1 MPIATQS
8 SGRSQLDIAGKG
20 VVADQYP
27 PSDLLG
33 AIYALESVP
42 GFGPVKFRA
51 LHQAAINPQTAVQ
64 QPDLLP
70 LTGNRGIQLKA
81 AISKL
86 TPSDLA
92 RFEAQAAEQIERT
105 KECGAS
111 ILTHYESG
119 YPSRVYNSN
128 NPVPALYVQGNSS
141 VWANS
146 AAVAVVGSRKT
157 RDPYAACARM
167 FALAA
172 TRLGLTIA
180 SGFAKGSDSIGHAAA
195 HESNG
200 RTVCVMPCGVDPLFP
215 PENRDLWNQLLRY
228 PNAAFVNEFRFGLR
242 ASALTLRKQNKLIAA
257 FSAGVLV
264 VQSSKTGGAM
274 NAYRFARE
282 QRKAIATFRS
292 DGTDD
297 TTGNAKITS
306 NRSARTQ
313 TFDPK
318 SENSQF
324 DSWLRTLSNST

>member
-1 MPIATQS
+1 MSITAQIS
-8 SGRSQLDIAGKG
+8 SRSQLDIAGTG

-33 AIYALESVP
+33 AIYALESVS
-42 GFGPVKFRA
+42 GFGPVKFRVV
-51 LHQAAINPQTAVQ
+51 HQAAIDPQAAVQ

-70 LTGNRGIQLKA
+70 LTGKRGIQLKT

-92 RFEAQAAEQIERT
+92 KFNAQAAEQIERA

-111 ILTHYESG
+111 ILTHYDSA

-128 NPVPALYVQGNSS
+128 NPVPVLYVQGNNS

-146 AAVAVVGSRKT
+146 DSVAVVGSRKT
-157 RDPYAACARM
+157 RDPYAACGRM
-167 FALAA
+167 FALSA
-172 TRLGLTIA
+172 TRLGLTIV

-200 RTVCVMPCGVDPLFP
+200 RTVCVMPCGVDLLFP
-215 PENRDLWNQLLRY
+215 PENRGLWNQLLRY
-228 PNAAFVNEFRFGLR
+228 PNAAFVSEFRFGLR
-242 ASALTLRKQNKLIAA
+242 ASALTLRKRNKLIAA

-282 QRKAIATFRS
+282 QPKAIATFRS

-297 TTGNAKITS
+297 TTGNAEIT
-306 NRSARTQ
+306 NDRSVRTQ